1 LGKEVNWV
9 PVEHSA
15 GAVLFRKEEVQV
27 FYLLLH
33 YEEGHWGSS
42 KGHIEKGETIEETA
56 RREIREET
64 GLTDL
69 QFSAGFKETNKYF
82 FIAEGQRIFKTV
94 VFLLAETRTKKIKI
108 SFEHIGYAWLP
119 YADALERM
127 TFKDEKEVLRKA
139 DQFIMEK
146 RS

>member
-1 LGKEVNWV
+1 M

-15 GAVLFRKEEVQV
+15 GAVVFRKEEAQV
-27 FYLLLH
+27 LYLLLR

-42 KGHIEKGETIEETA
+42 KGHIEKDETIEETA

-82 FIAEGQRIFKTV
+82 FVAEGQRIFKTV
-94 VFLLAETRTKKIKI
+94 VFLLAETRTRKIKI
-108 SFEHIGYAWLP
+108 SFEHTGYAWLS
-119 YADALERM
+119 YAEALERM

-139 DQFIMEK
+139 DRFIMEK
-146 RS
+146 RD